1 MEYQSIRLN
10 VNEGFQKLCAK
21 HDLMLSKTEC
31 FSASTTMKDIIDF
44 VYQVKDA
51 NVHLALLAYIAVEWL
66 KGRKGRKIHIAIEN
80 EKLKEI
86 TAENVSKEE
95 LESILT
101 KTVALFTNESE

>member
-10 VNEGFQKLCAK
+10 VNEDFQQSCAK
-21 HDLMLSKTEC
+21 HGLTLSKTEC

-51 NVHLALLAYIAVEWL
+51 SVHLALLAYVAIEWL
-66 KGRKGRKIHIAIEN
+66 KKRTGRKIHIVIEN
-80 EKLKEI
+80 EKPKEI
-86 TAENVSKEE
+86 TAENVSKKE

-101 KTVALFTNESE
+101 KTVALFTDESE